1 MSCFHGMRFAAVLV
15 TVTYLSVITMQKNQ
29 DTPKEVIVLEVI
41 VWLFL
46 LLFFAVSYRLV

>member
-1 MSCFHGMRFAAVLV
+1 MSCLHGMRYAVVV
-15 TVTYLSVITMQKNQ
+15 TITYLSVITMQKNT

-46 LLFFAVSYRLV
+46 LLFFAVSYQLV